1 MHEEEIHLNYIIPQ
15 KVAAVWVYDIFS
27 AFVSLS
33 PQCSML
39 IIEKQRYT
47 QSKAEADGNGII
59 FDKFLTQ

>member
-1 MHEEEIHLNYIIPQ
+1 MHEEEMHLNYIILQ
-15 KVAAVWVYDIFS
+15 KVAAVWVYYIFS

-33 PQCSML
+33 PQCCML

-59 FDKFLTQ
+59 LTNF